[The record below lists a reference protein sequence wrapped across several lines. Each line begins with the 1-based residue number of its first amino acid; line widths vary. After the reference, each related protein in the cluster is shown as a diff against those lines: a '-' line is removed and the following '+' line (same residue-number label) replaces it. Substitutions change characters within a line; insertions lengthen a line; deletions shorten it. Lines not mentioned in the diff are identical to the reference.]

1 MGALIDASS
10 LIAAERG
17 DLDLEQL
24 LQGEFDAELAVSA
37 ITASEMLHGLHR
49 LTGGVTQA
57 RTERFVLA
65 VLNRLPVMPFD
76 LAAARVHA
84 RLGADLKARGVS
96 IGAHDLII
104 AATAVSIDFSV
115 VTRDLR
121 SFPRINGLTVR
132 RW

>member
-17 DLDLEQL
+17 DVDLEQL
-24 LQGEFDAELAVSA
+24 LQGEFDAEVAVSA

-49 LTGGVTQA
+49 LTGGVRQA

-96 IGAHDLII
+96 VGAHDLII
-104 AATAVSIDFSV
+104 AATAVSIDFAV
-115 VTRDLR
+115 ITRDLR
-121 SFPRINGLTVR
+121 SFPRIDGLIVK